1 MKNTTQVFS
10 FFSSLFLT
18 FILSSSLSAQEW
30 QTPLIKGYGEIKY
43 FDQTAQ
49 QPDPSGEYK
58 LLFDIK
64 SDQLKAGVNKGL
76 WIIARTLNLLHVGE
90 VPAANVKL
98 VVSFHGYATYAILNE
113 KSYKKKFGESNPN
126 LDLIAQLR
134 KNGVSI
140 YICSQALAARNISFE
155 DIHSEVVPA
164 ISALAVVSNYQLKG
178 YHLMPM

>member
-1 MKNTTQVFS
+1 MKNPAQLVL
-10 FFSSLFLT
+10 FFPSLFLA
-18 FILSSSLSAQEW
+18 FILSGSLSAQEW
-30 QTPLIKGYGEIKY
+30 QTPLIHGYGEIKY

-49 QPDPSGEYK
+49 QPDPTGEYK

-64 SDQLKAGVNKGL
+64 SDQLKSGVNKGL
-76 WIIARTLNLLHVGE
+76 WIIARMLNLMHVGK
-90 VPAANVKL
+90 VPSANVKL
-98 VVSFHGYATYAILNE
+98 VVAIHGEATYAILNDNAHQR
-113 KSYKKKFGESNPN
+113 KFGESNPN
-126 LDLIAQLR
+126 LDLIAQLK

-155 DIHSEVVPA
+155 DIHSDVIPA